1 MEKLMQ
7 YVWQF
12 RLFPQV
18 GLTTV
23 DGRRVSII
31 NPGLLNTGPGPDF
44 FNASVEIDGQRW
56 VGNVEIHVRAS
67 DWHRHGHDDDPAY
80 HSVILHVVDGD
91 DTPIRR
97 PDGSIIPQM
106 RMPCSAQFSTYCNR
120 LMELAPTGLPCGAA
134 IASLPTIYITDWIS
148 ALGYERVHEKA
159 GRIERQLEALSG
171 DWEETAY
178 ITLARALG
186 FGINAD
192 PFERL
197 ARSLPLRFVRKHAD
211 SELSVESLLFGQ
223 AGMLPTKPSADAY
236 IARLQTEYSFLA
248 NKFGLRAPQSLGWKN
263 SGIRPAN
270 FPHRRIA
277 LLANMIVSRNSLM
290 SAIASV
296 ENLDEARRLF
306 DAELTGY
313 WAHHYTLGGT
323 ASETKIYTSKGSVN
337 LLIINVVVPLLY
349 AYSISRGDYDRAES
363 AIELLHELPAEH
375 NRLVDIFP
383 PAGIPL
389 RDAFTSQALIQLRR
403 AYCQQR
409 KCIYCRIG
417 YRHLSSLTL
426 RRQ

>member
-7 YVWQF
+7 YVWQY
-12 RLFPQV
+12 RLFPQT

-23 DGRRVSII
+23 DGRRISII

-67 DWHRHGHDDDPAY
+67 DWHRHGHDNDPAY

-106 RMPCSAQFSTYCNR
+106 RMPCSPQFSVYCNR
-120 LMELAPTGLPCGAA
+120 LMESAPTGLPCGAA
-134 IASLPTIYITDWIS
+134 IASLPQIYITDWLS
-148 ALGYERVHEKA
+148 ALGYERVQEKSA
-159 GRIERQLEALSG
+159 RIENQLAALSG

-186 FGINAD
+186 FGLNAE

-211 SELSVESLLFGQ
+211 SVLSVEALLFGQ
-223 AGMLPTKPSADAY
+223 AGMLPLKPSADAY

-248 NKFGLRAPQSLGWKN
+248 HKFGLRAPQSLCWKN

-277 LLANMIVSRNSLM
+277 LLAHIISSRISLM

-296 ENLDEARRLF
+296 ENLDEARKLF
-306 DAELTGY
+306 ESELTGY

-323 ASETKIYTSKGSVN
+323 ASEARVYTSKDSVN
-337 LLIINVVVPLLY
+337 LLIINTVVPLLY
-349 AYSISRGDYDRAES
+349 AYSLSRGEFDRAES
-363 AIELLHELPAEH
+363 AIEMLHELPAEH

-383 PAGIPL
+383 AVGIPL

-409 KCIYCRIG
+409 KCIFCRIG
-417 YRHLSSLTL
+417 HRLLSSLTL
-426 RRQ
+426 RR

>member
-7 YVWQF
+7 YVWQY

-67 DWHRHGHDDDPAY
+67 DWHRHGHDADPAY
-80 HSVILHVVDGD
+80 HSVILHVVDAD
-91 DTPIRR
+91 DVPIRR

-106 RMPCSAQFSTYCNR
+106 RMPCSAQFSNYCNR
-120 LMELAPTGLPCGAA
+120 LMEAAPTGLPCSAA
-134 IASLPTIYITDWIS
+134 IASLPAIYITDWIS

-159 GRIERQLEALSG
+159 ERIDRQLEALAG

-186 FGINAD
+186 FGINAE

-211 SELSVESLLFGQ
+211 SVLSVESLLFGQ
-223 AGMLPTKPSADAY
+223 AGMLPQKPSVDAY

-290 SAIASV
+290 SAIASI
-296 ENLDEARRLF
+296 ESLDEARQLF

-313 WAHHYTLGGT
+313 WAHHYTLGGA

-349 AYSISRGDYDRAES
+349 AYSLSRGDYDRAES

-383 PAGIPL
+383 AAGIPL
-389 RDAFTSQALIQLRR
+389 RDAFTSQALLQLRR

-417 YRHLSSLTL
+417 YRHLSTLTL

>member
-7 YVWQF
+7 YVWQY

-67 DWHRHGHDDDPAY
+67 DWHRHGHDSDPAY
-80 HSVILHVVDGD
+80 HSVILHVVDAD
-91 DTPIRR
+91 DVPIRR

-106 RMPCSAQFSTYCNR
+106 RMPCSAQFSNYCNR
-120 LMELAPTGLPCGAA
+120 LMEAAPTGLPCSAA
-134 IASLPTIYITDWIS
+134 IASLPAIYITDWIS

-159 GRIERQLEALSG
+159 ERIDRQLEALAG

-186 FGINAD
+186 FGINAE

-211 SELSVESLLFGQ
+211 SVLSVESLLFGQ
-223 AGMLPTKPSADAY
+223 AGMLPQKPSADAY

-277 LLANMIVSRNSLM
+277 LLANMIVSRTSLM
-290 SAIASV
+290 SAIASI
-296 ENLDEARRLF
+296 ESLDEARQLF

-313 WAHHYTLGGT
+313 WAHHYTLGGA
-323 ASETKIYTSKGSVN
+323 ASESKIYSSKGSVN

-349 AYSISRGDYDRAES
+349 AYSLSRGDYDRAES

-383 PAGIPL
+383 TAGIPL
-389 RDAFTSQALIQLRR
+389 RDAFTSQALLQLRR

-417 YRHLSSLTL
+417 YRHLSTLTL